1 MKEAALPNDNLEMCF
16 FFAWLLDKSVIKLFA
31 IIVLSYYLTYFI
43 FRGSMA
49 HQMALCSVHV
59 EVRIVA
65 E

>member
-1 MKEAALPNDNLEMCF
+1 MYF